1 MRKKYIRAAAAALL
15 AVSVMSLTACSDDD
29 DFFEEDD
36 GDVSSTAS
44 NGGADSRDDS
54 TPEYNGGTVSGARA
68 SRMSLSGNGLS
79 IDRLTHASPTPM
91 GEDGTWT
98 IFVYMC
104 GTDLESSGS
113 GMASGDISEM
123 IGGYTDENIKFVVQT
138 GGTYDWAEFPVDTNK
153 LQRYVITQGEMT
165 LADEQPLASMG
176 SSDTLSSFLS
186 WGIENYP
193 AANMGVIFWDHGG
206 GSISGVCF
214 DELNDSDS
222 LSLSEI
228 DTALTS
234 VYDRM
239 TDKFEFVGYD
249 ACLMGTIENANML
262 VPHANYMF
270 ASEEL
275 EPGYGWNYTTIGEYL
290 TQNPDC
296 DGAALGKVVADSFME
311 MCEEIGAEDS
321 ATFSITDLSKI
332 DALVEAFN
340 SAAAQM
346 YSASEDTSVLAGLIR
361 NINSAKNY
369 GGNNDSEGYTN
380 MVDLGSLLLAA
391 QDCADVDA
399 AISAINDAVIYNLY
413 GWGEEGST
421 GLSTYYPLYVSGS
434 EELSVFKD
442 VCISP
447 YYMTF
452 VDRIAYG
459 SSNGGVMNDYSGDNM
474 WLDENES
481 YWTEDSWS
489 NSADYFAY
497 WGYFDS
503 SDSDNMTFADD
514 SATINFAEAPHFT
527 NEGTYTFT
535 LTPESIDYTAGVY
548 CSIYLADTENG
559 FYFDIGSDNYTNV
572 NWESGVVEDCF
583 DGLWYMLPD
592 GQPLA
597 MFIVE
602 EAEKYDIFT
611 SPVMVNGK
619 QTNLRIMMQYTDDGY
634 TTSIVGTWDGID
646 ENGQAARDIRTLEN
660 GDVITPLYGAYS
672 NDGTFVANMP
682 GNEYTYNG
690 DATVYDKMLSAG
702 DYYYCFRITDIF
714 GVSYYTDFV
723 MFSIDENGDIYFAE
737 LG

>member
-1 MRKKYIRAAAAALL
+1 MYKNYIKRTAAALL
-15 AVSVMSLTACSDDD
+15 AVSVLSLSACSDDG
-29 DFFEEDD
+29 EDYGED
-36 GDVSSTAS
+36 NSSSYAVSSGNTDA
-44 NGGADSRDDS
+44 NADSRDEAPS
-54 TPEYNGGTVSGARA
+54 YNGSSISGARA
-68 SRMSLSGNGLS
+68 SRMSLSGTGLN
-79 IDRLTHASPTPM
+79 IDRLSRETTAPM
-91 GEDGTWT
+91 GDDGTWT

-104 GTDLESSGS
+104 GTDLESEN
-113 GMASGDISEM
+113 GMASGDITEM

-138 GGTYDWAEFPVDTNK
+138 GGTNGWSDFEINSGAI
-153 LQRYVITQGEMT
+153 QRYVITGGEMT
-165 LADEQPLASMG
+165 LADEQPLSSMG
-176 SSDTLSSFLS
+176 SADTLSSFLD
-186 WGIENYP
+186 WGIDNYP

-222 LSLSEI
+222 LTLTEI

-234 VYDRM
+234 VYDKM

-275 EPGYGWNYTTIGEYL
+275 EPGYGWNYTKIGEYL
-290 TQNPDC
+290 TQNPSC

-311 MCEEIGAEDS
+311 MCEEIDAQDS

-332 DALVEAFN
+332 DAVVEAFN
-340 SAAAQM
+340 SAAQQM
-346 YSASEDTSVLAGLIR
+346 YNAAEDSSSLAGLVR
-361 NINSAKNY
+361 NINGAKNY

-380 MVDLGSLLLAA
+380 MVDLGALLLAA
-391 QDCADVDA
+391 QDYADVDA
-399 AISAINDAVIYNLY
+399 AVSAIGSAVIYNLY

-421 GLSTYYPLYVSGS
+421 GLSTYFPLYVSGS

-442 VCISP
+442 ICISP

-459 SSNGGVMNDYSGDNM
+459 SSNGGMMNDYSGDNL
-474 WLDENES
+474 WLDENEC

-489 NSADYFAY
+489 NSADYFSY
-497 WGYFDS
+497 WGYFD
-503 SDSDNMTFADD
+503 DNNSDNMTFAD
-514 SATINFAEAPHFT
+514 SSSTINFAEAPHL
-527 NEGTYTFT
+527 NDDGTYTFT
-535 LTPESIDYTAGVY
+535 LTEDSIDYTAGVY
-548 CSIYLADTENG
+548 CSIYLTDTENG
-559 FYFDIGSDNYTNV
+559 FFFDIGSDNYTKV
-572 NWESGVVEDCF
+572 DWETGVVEDCF

-602 EAEKYDIFT
+602 EAADHDIYT
-611 SPVMVNGK
+611 APVNVNGK
-619 QTNLRIMMQYTDDGY
+619 RTNLRILMQYTDDGY
-634 TTSIVGTWDGID
+634 TTSIIGTWDGID
-646 ENGQAARDIRTLEN
+646 ENGQAARDIRTLEV

-672 NDGTFVANMP
+672 FDGSFSAEMP
-682 GNEYTYNG
+682 GNDYTYDGNS
-690 DATVYDKMLSAG
+690 TIYDNTLGAG

-714 GVSYYTDFV
+714 GESYFTEFV
-723 MFSIDENGDIYFAE
+723 MFTIDEDGNIYYNA
-737 LG
+737 